1 MMTASCCDC
10 LICRLEASLIA
21 ELSDGHSD
29 EDFRLFAVLSPI
41 LSGFPDALE
50 LVRKLQDHENHGQ
63 NPSSDAILLD
73 LLGRGNDPQF
83 RPMWQR
89 LLLLV
94 FVPTVHRTTSQIVT
108 AFPSLT
114 RDDTAQYLFAALLEF
129 LHSKDLRSRRSHLGF
144 TIARKI
150 RRSAFRW
157 AIRESHRSP
166 RDETDRKS
174 VAALETHR
182 SDHDPYANILLRQF
196 LDNCQRRGWLS
207 TGERDLLT
215 QFKLDGVS
223 CTELAR
229 RNGHSAIAIRH
240 RIQRLLDRL
249 RRIAQTSER
258 GTPQQLDLFAP

>member
-41 LSGFPDALE
+41 LSGFPGALE
-50 LVRKLQDHENHGQ
+50 LVRKLQDHGNHEQ
-63 NPSSDAILLD
+63 DPSSDAILLD
-73 LLGRGNDPQF
+73 LLGRGNDAQF
-83 RPMWQR
+83 RQMWQR

-94 FVPTVHRTTSQIVT
+94 FIPTVHRTTSQIVT

-114 RDDTAQYLFAALLEF
+114 RDDTAQHLFAAFLEF

-150 RRSAFRW
+150 RRIAFRW
-157 AIRESHRSP
+157 AIRESHRSL
-166 RDETDRKS
+166 RDETS
-174 VAALETHR
+174 AVALETPPGDR
-182 SDHDPYANILLRQF
+182 DPYANILLRQF
-196 LDNCQRRGWLS
+196 LDNCERRGWLS
-207 TGERDLLT
+207 TLERELLT

-229 RNGHSAIAIRH
+229 SNGHSAIAIRH

-249 RRIAQTSER
+249 RRIAQTSQN
-258 GTPQQLDLFAP
+258 GTSQQLDLFVP